1 MHKPIN
7 TLPIETFIE
16 KARIATR
23 SNQKF
28 MNMDIKEV
36 QALSDSLAMVM
47 TRLVAIMDAEQQIR
61 SIPSVST
68 SVNVDGGTFST

>member
-16 KARIATR
+16 KSRIAAR

-47 TRLVAIMDAEQQIR
+47 TRLVAIMDAEKQIR
-61 SIPSVST
+61 SSPLVST
-68 SVNVDGGTFST
+68 SVNVDGGNFST